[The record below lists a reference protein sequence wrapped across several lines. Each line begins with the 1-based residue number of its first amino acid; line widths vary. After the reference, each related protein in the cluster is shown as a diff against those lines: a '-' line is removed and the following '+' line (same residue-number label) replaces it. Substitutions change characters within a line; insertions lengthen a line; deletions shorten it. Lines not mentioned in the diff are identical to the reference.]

1 MRDFSWNCFQV
12 TGSVDAY
19 LLFKDLEGV
28 VFDYWHEKEQEQGE
42 EELDLE
48 S

>member
-19 LLFKDLEGV
+19 LLFKCLEHS
-28 VFDYWHEKEQEQGE
+28 FDPRNEEDQEQEE
-42 EELDLE
+42 EEKYLE